1 MLNKAINCG
10 KTLLV
15 DGPATVSFVTGKV
28 RVFGYLMR
36 SSEQILV
43 PEGKRLPFFI
53 EENSEFD
60 VSAGENAQI
69 QEIYGDTVPTSW
81 ADAFEDLLLTP
92 RRATVRVMV
101 IGSVDRG
108 KSSLCIYLINRLLGE
123 KFRVLFLDGD
133 LGQSAL
139 GPPSTLAYTIVENPL
154 VDLFELKAEEAF
166 FVGATSPSENLNRT
180 IEGLAF
186 LTAKAVKSTADFVVV
201 NTDGWV
207 LGEDAVKYKVQLAEK
222 LAPDII
228 IGIQNN
234 FELEPLLAELG
245 KFRKI
250 IVETPRW
257 VKEKTKEKRKNIRE
271 RGYAKYLAGA
281 KMKKWSLSGLT
292 LQHLCVDILKN
303 DRQKSWKGLLTGLH
317 NKKMKFLGI
326 GVLQNLDLKNGTLK
340 VLTAVNTD
348 PTYIV
353 LGKVWLDD
361 KLHETYN

>member
-15 DGPATVSFVTGKV
+15 DGPATVRFVTGKV
-28 RVFGYLMR
+28 RVFGYLI
-36 SSEQILV
+36 SGSDQILV

-60 VSAGENAQI
+60 VNAGENSQI
-69 QEIYGDTVPTSW
+69 QEVCGDTIPTSW

-101 IGSVDRG
+101 IGSVDTG
-108 KSSLCIYLINRLLGE
+108 KSSLCTYLINRLLDE
-123 KFRVLFLDGD
+123 KFGVSFLDGD

-139 GPPSTLAYTIVENPL
+139 GPPSTLAYTIVEKPL

-166 FVGATSPSENLNRT
+166 FVGATSPSENLDRT
-180 IEGLAF
+180 LEGLAF
-186 LTAKAVKSTADFVVV
+186 LTAEAAKSTADFVVV

-234 FELEPLLAELG
+234 CELEPLLAELER
-245 KFRKI
+245 FRKI
-250 IVETPRW
+250 IVAAPRW

-281 KMKKWSLSGLT
+281 KIKKWSLSALT
-292 LQHLCVDILKN
+292 LQYLCVGILKN
-303 DRQKSWKGLLTGLH
+303 DSQKSWKGLLIGLH
-317 NKKMKFLGI
+317 DSKMKFLGI
-326 GVLQNLDLKNGTLK
+326 GILQNLDLKNGTLK
-340 VLTAVNTD
+340 VFTAVNTG
-348 PTYIV
+348 PTYII
-353 LGKVWLDD
+353 LGKVWLDE